1 MVDQPASYL
10 SDRLEIDDLLTRYAS
25 AIDTREW
32 DMLDSVFTAD
42 AELDYRS
49 AGGIKG
55 TYPEIKAWFAEVLPI
70 FAWTQHL
77 VLNRAVDL
85 DPTGAGGRS
94 RSGFLNPNGLTIHDK
109 PWLFTVGGY
118 YHDRLARTDDGWRI
132 TSRLEETLWWTN
144 PMPGLPDEPYPLSD
158 A

>member
-1 MVDQPASYL
+1 MEQTSGYL

-32 DMLDSVFTAD
+32 DMLDGVFTAD

-55 TYPEIKAWFAEVLPI
+55 TYPEIKVWFAEVLPI
-70 FAWTQHL
+70 FNWTQHL
-77 VLNRAVDL
+77 VLNRAVVL
-85 DPTGAGGRS
+85 DPTDLGGSS
-94 RSGFLNPNGLTIHDK
+94 RSGFLNPNGLLIHDK

-118 YHDRLARTDDGWRI
+118 YHDRLVRTDDGWRI

-144 PMPGLPDEPYPLSD
+144 PMPGLPDQPYPL
-158 A
+158 AGP

>member
-1 MVDQPASYL
+1 MEHPVRYL

-32 DMLDSVFTAD
+32 DMLDGVFTTD

-49 AGGIKG
+49 AGGIQG
-55 TYPEIKAWFAEVLPI
+55 TYPEVKGWLAEVLPI
-70 FAWTQHL
+70 FTWTQHL
-77 VLNRAVDL
+77 VLNRAVEL
-85 DPTGAGGRS
+85 DATGQEGRS
-94 RSGFLNPNGLTIHDK
+94 RSGFLNPNGLTVHGK
-109 PWLFTVGGY
+109 PWLFTVGGC

-144 PMPGLPDEPYPLSD
+144 PMPGLPDEPYPLAD
-158 A
+158 P